1 MCSLYLYFCTMHRK
15 RVIWFVIVLISIV
28 LTSCDGY
35 NKLLKSKDFEKKY
48 EAALQ
53 YYDKKDY
60 FKAQQLFD
68 ELLVIYRG
76 TPRAEEIFF
85 RYAYTYYYMDN
96 YADAAEYFQ
105 RYAATFPKSAKA
117 EEAYFMSAFCKYKDS
132 PRFSLDQSSTMDAIS
147 QMQSFVN
154 VFPNSTRVADCNR
167 YMDELR
173 KKLEKK
179 DFERAKLYYTT
190 GYDKSAVTALNLFVK
205 ENPGSEYR
213 EEAMYLVAD
222 AALRYALRSV
232 AAKRTERLGEARQ
245 AAERYQTTYPSGV
258 YMARITTLLKRIETE
273 ASQIK

>member
-1 MCSLYLYFCTMHRK
+1 MYRK
-15 RVIWFVIVLISIV
+15 RVSWFVIMLISIV

-68 ELLVIYRG
+68 ELLVIFRG

-85 RYAYTYYYMDN
+85 KYAYTYYYMDN

-105 RYAATFPKSAKA
+105 RYAATFPKSEKA

-132 PRFSLDQSSTMDAIS
+132 PKFNLDQSSTFDAIS

-154 VFPNSTRVADCNR
+154 VFPNSARVADCNR

-179 DFERAKLYYTT
+179 EFERAKLYHTT

-222 AALRYALRSV
+222 ASLRYALRSV
-232 AAKRTERLGEARQ
+232 ASKRSERIGEAKQ
-245 AAERYQTTYPSGV
+245 AAERYMATYPSGV
-258 YMARITTLLKRIETE
+258 FKSRMEALSKKIESE
-273 ASQIK
+273 ISQNK